1 MLDVDRLASH
11 RLALRV
17 VYVLLPG
24 SYHALLWPSK
34 QSVRGN
40 NKGGT
45 AGARMAPE
53 DTHGGGGR
61 LHALMTISY

>member
-1 MLDVDRLASH
+1 MH
-11 RLALRV
+11 RAHVSPVTQTIAL
-17 VYVLLPG
+17 
-24 SYHALLWPSK
+24 SYHALLWSSK
-34 QSVRGN
+34 QSVREN